1 MPSDEPAALPT
12 PEHRPTPEDRPAPK
26 DRPTPEE
33 RPAPRPDRYIAGAG
47 DRDSDSDGV
56 SRGRVGSLEAVVH
69 SKLWVGVIG
78 VLVASG
84 AWEGL
89 VLAAGLSRSE
99 GAVVFMPLGLFLVPV
114 LYASAKFG
122 TLGGVVFAVVATAVV
137 FPLVVGATKDGQSTY
152 AWFEVVELSVLYVIA
167 YFVGTA
173 VTAEREARRFA
184 EIARVAHRAAEDRY
198 RGLFETNSEPILLV
212 DSRGEVVEA
221 NDAALEL
228 FLDHQVRVVGRSITT
243 LVGEAAD
250 VALSTYSSEDRGA
263 RGESRESWRSG
274 SGSIVPV
281 GTGGALYRV
290 IATPAISIEGEEMC
304 QVVLQ
309 DTTEE
314 ANRRM
319 RIEAF
324 ATHVQQAQEDERRRI
339 AQELHDGPLQSLV
352 RLLRAV
358 DDLEDSD
365 VVGTDLRPLI
375 ESIATE
381 VRRISQGLRPPLL
394 DDLGLV
400 AALKTLCDETE
411 RRGGVAVSLRVELP
425 SGSVSSVVDL
435 ALFRIVQE
443 ALENIVRHAMASTV
457 SLELSFDRGVAG
469 LVVRDDGEGFDPSLV
484 GRASD
489 AVALGLTGIAERAE
503 SLGGSVVVRSARG
516 EGTILEVKIPVDT
529 GDR

>member
-1 MPSDEPAALPT
+1 
-12 PEHRPTPEDRPAPK
+12 
-26 DRPTPEE
+26 
-33 RPAPRPDRYIAGAG
+33 
-47 DRDSDSDGV
+47 
-56 SRGRVGSLEAVVH
+56 
-69 SKLWVGVIG
+69 
-78 VLVASG
+78 
-84 AWEGL
+84 
-89 VLAAGLSRSE
+89 
-99 GAVVFMPLGLFLVPV
+99 MPLGLFLVPV

-137 FPLVVGATKDGQSTY
+137 FPLVVGATRDGQSTY

-212 DSRGEVVEA
+212 DSGGEVVEA
-221 NDAALEL
+221 NEAALEL

-250 VALSTYSSEDRGA
+250 VALRPYSSEDRGA

-358 DDLEDSD
+358 DDLEGDD
-365 VVGTDLRPLI
+365 VVGTGRAATPEREGWRGGEELRPLI

-411 RRGGVAVSLRVELP
+411 RRGGVAVLLRVELP
-425 SGSVSSVVDL
+425 SGSVSSVVEL
-435 ALFRIVQE
+435 ALFRMVQE